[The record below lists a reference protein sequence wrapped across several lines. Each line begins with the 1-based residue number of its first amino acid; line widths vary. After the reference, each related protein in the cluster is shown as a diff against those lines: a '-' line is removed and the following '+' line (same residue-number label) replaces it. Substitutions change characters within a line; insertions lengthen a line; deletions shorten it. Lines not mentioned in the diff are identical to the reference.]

1 MNSPAHHSRPI
12 ERRGLMFVISSPSGA
27 GKTSLARKLIEN
39 DPDIAM
45 SVSMTSRP
53 PRPGE
58 IDGQDYIFVS
68 EDKFNEA
75 LEKGA
80 LLEWARVFDN
90 LYGTPRREVE
100 DRLKN
105 GKDVIFDIDWQ
116 GTQQLHEKAGQD
128 VVRVFILP
136 PSVRALE
143 QRLKKR
149 GQDDDE
155 VVRRRMS
162 DAANQ
167 ISHWAEYDYVII
179 NENLDKSLNELATV
193 LHAERLKRERRIGLS
208 SFVQGMIPELG

>member
-45 SVSMTSRP
+45 SVSMTTRP

>member
-1 MNSPAHHSRPI
+1 
-12 ERRGLMFVISSPSGA
+12 MFVISSPSGA

-45 SVSMTSRP
+45 SVSMTTRP